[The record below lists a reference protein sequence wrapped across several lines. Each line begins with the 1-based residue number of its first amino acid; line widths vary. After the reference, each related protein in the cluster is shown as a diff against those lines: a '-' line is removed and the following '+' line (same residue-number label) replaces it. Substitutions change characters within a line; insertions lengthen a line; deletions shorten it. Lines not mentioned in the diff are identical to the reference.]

1 MKIID
6 KNTDFYDYI
15 QYIHP
20 DDTFT
25 FDRSDSFELTKDI
38 LCQHIYLWR
47 RAYLHKQ
54 AEDFACKFLLLQ
66 VGSTFW
72 LFLMKIS
79 ATDDMG
85 KVKDYEIELLR
96 SWKNY
101 SKPRKLIL
109 LSVVEFGYAIA
120 NQINSDKFSQYYD
133 DFSRDKIIDKTD
145 VLVQAID
152 SDDYKVLRTIGKNTS
167 YCGNTPVERHIPL
180 LKSCGIGPCI
190 NPQEIYDA
198 FDEYF
203 SMEKMASERI
213 DAEGTT
219 NNDKIVNHGFD
230 TKTSFRGK
238 VK

>member
-6 KNTDFYDYI
+6 KNTDFYDYV

-25 FDRSDSFELTKDI
+25 FDRSDSFEVTKDI
-38 LCQHIYLWR
+38 LCRYIYLWR
-47 RAYLHKQ
+47 RVYVRKGAGS
-54 AEDFACKFLLLQ
+54 FACKFLLLQ

-85 KVKDYEIELLR
+85 IVKDYEIELLK

-109 LSVVEFGYAIA
+109 LSVIEFHYMITY
-120 NQINSDKFSQYYD
+120 QLRSDKFSEYYD
-133 DFSRDKIIDKTD
+133 DFSRDKVIDKTD
-145 VLVQAID
+145 VLVQAVD
-152 SDDYKVLRTIGKNTS
+152 SNDYKLIHNIDKHTI
-167 YCGNTPVERHIPL
+167 YCGKTSVEKHIPL
-180 LKSCGIGPCI
+180 LKSCGIGACI
-190 NPQEIYDA
+190 DPQEIYDA

-203 SMEKMASERI
+203 SMEKTASERI

-238 VK
+238 VE